1 MVAALGI
8 VRLVSAVLIVGGI
21 ALLALTIWFWRTSRP
36 EPTALAP
43 LEIMSERAYRKSKG
57 VDRQFLLHQVRPSRL
72 AEHEAEA
79 TSRRRQKQTDATEA
93 N

>member
-1 MVAALGI
+1 
-8 VRLVSAVLIVGGI
+8 
-21 ALLALTIWFWRTSRP
+21 
-36 EPTALAP
+36 
-43 LEIMSERAYRKSKG
+43 MSERAYRKSKG

>member
-8 VRLVSAVLIVGGI
+8 VRLVSAVLMIGGI

-57 VDRQFLLHQVRPSRL
+57 VDRQFLLHQVRPSKI
-72 AEHEAEA
+72 AEQEVEKA
-79 TSRRRQKQTDATEA
+79 SRRRQKQTDEAEA

>member
-8 VRLVSAVLIVGGI
+8 VRLVSAVLIVGGV

-43 LEIMSERAYRKSKG
+43 LEIMSERTYRKSKG
-57 VDRQFLLHQVRPSRL
+57 VDRQFLLQQVRPARL
-72 AEHEAEA
+72 AEHEAEKMA
-79 TSRRRQKQTDATEA
+79 RRSQKQTDAADA

>member
-1 MVAALGI
+1 MVGALGI

-57 VDRQFLLHQVRPSRL
+57 VDRQFLLHQVRPARL
-72 AEHEAEA
+72 AEREADT
-79 TSRRRQKQTDATEA
+79 TSRRAQKQTDAAEA

>member
-8 VRLVSAVLIVGGI
+8 VRLVSAVLIVGGV
-21 ALLALTIWFWRTSRP
+21 ALLVLTIWFWRTSRP

-43 LEIMSERAYRKSKG
+43 LEVMSERAYRKSKG
-57 VDRQFLLHQVRPSRL
+57 VDRQFLLQQVRPARL
-72 AEHEAEA
+72 AEQESAA
-79 TSRRRQKQTDATEA
+79 SGRRQKQTDAADA

>member
-21 ALLALTIWFWRTSRP
+21 GLLVLTIWFWRTSRP

-43 LEIMSERAYRKSKG
+43 LEIMSERAFRKSKG
-57 VDRQFLLHQVRPSRL
+57 VDRQFLLHQVRPAKL
-72 AEHEAEA
+72 AEQSVEKF
-79 TSRRRQKQTDATEA
+79 SRRGQKRTDEVDA

>member
-1 MVAALGI
+1 MVAALVI

-21 ALLALTIWFWRTSRP
+21 ALLVLTVWFWRTSRP

-43 LEIMSERAYRKSKG
+43 LEIMSERAYRRSKG
-57 VDRQFLLHQVRPSRL
+57 VDRQFLLQQVRPARL
-72 AEHEAEA
+72 AEQEAQA
-79 TSRRRQKQTDATEA
+79 SARRQKRTETAEA